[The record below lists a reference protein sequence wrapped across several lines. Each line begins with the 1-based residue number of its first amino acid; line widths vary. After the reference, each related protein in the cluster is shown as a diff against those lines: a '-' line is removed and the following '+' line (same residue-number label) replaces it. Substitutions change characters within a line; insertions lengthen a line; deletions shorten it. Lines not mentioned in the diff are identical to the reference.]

1 MKLSQVDIDNK
12 ARKLADGLL
21 ANAGLK
27 NAKKIAAQI
36 KRYLLAE
43 TKRRKN
49 L

>member
-1 MKLSQVDIDNK
+1 MKLSKVDIDNK

-27 NAKKIAAQI
+27 NAKKIASQI
-36 KRYLLAE
+36 KRYLVAE
-43 TKRRKN
+43 SKRRQK